1 MRGPEGKHTL
11 SSGLC
16 CEPQTGLAQGSMRQD
31 QTSQGSRERLVSPD
45 PGVIREISPSMWGRR
60 DFCVAPTLTPRRV
73 LALYVSFSSL
83 QKGQLTFSLL
93 LCLLIFFSLF
103 HKRIYI
109 HFLASKFLGGPF
121 LYLQFLN
128 LHFLQHSI
136 PSLRG
141 WNKGVD

>member
-16 CEPQTGLAQGSMRQD
+16 CEPQTGLAPQGSMGQD

-45 PGVIREISPSMWGRR
+45 PSVIRGEISPSMWGRR

-93 LCLLIFFSLF
+93 VCLPP
-103 HKRIYI
+103 R
-109 HFLASKFLGGPF
+109 
-121 LYLQFLN
+121 Q
-128 LHFLQHSI
+128 
-136 PSLRG
+136 
-141 WNKGVD
+141 